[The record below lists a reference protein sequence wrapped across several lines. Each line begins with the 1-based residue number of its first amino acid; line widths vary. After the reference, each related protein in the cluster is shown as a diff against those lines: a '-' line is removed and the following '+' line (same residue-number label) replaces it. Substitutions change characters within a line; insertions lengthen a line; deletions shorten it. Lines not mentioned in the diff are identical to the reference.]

1 MRISNRT
8 IEEVKAKSDIVE
20 IVGEYTRLER
30 RGANWWGCCPF
41 HNEKTPSFNI
51 MPEKNIYH
59 CFGCGVSGTVISFV
73 MEMEK
78 IPFTEVVESLAKK
91 AGIEVIYEGGSGPQE
106 NGKKEDE
113 TRKLL
118 LELYDRTAGTFHFL
132 LTESKLGGPARTYLQ
147 DRAVSGQTIRD
158 FRLGFA
164 PADRRWL
171 YRFLR
176 KKGYSPEFLE
186 KSGLFSKRWPEICVF
201 AGRLIFPIADRR
213 GRILAFGGRILAGD
227 GPKYINSGDL
237 PQYKKG
243 ETLFGLH
250 LALPHIRE
258 QKSVILCEGY
268 MDVMAWHQA
277 GIPNAVAP
285 LGTAFTPEQ
294 AKLVHAFASTALLCF
309 DTDAAGR
316 KATYAAMLLCRETG
330 MDVKVL
336 DVRGAGFPDCKDPAD
351 ILKNHGPEALKK
363 VLETGIL
370 DIDYLILNA
379 GAQFDLGTPEGKTK
393 ACGYL
398 FPYLAAIDSDVRL
411 ESVVARAAAA
421 FGISSQ
427 ALFSDFQK
435 RKQPS
440 RARAEP
446 VTEGKKPSARKPG
459 AELRA
464 MLAVVANAEF
474 FPKVR
479 GEIHADDL
487 EDPAAKEIFILLEEC
502 FRSDALSFD
511 AVLEHCKDGE
521 LRSVMTDAYTS
532 GEFSTRAEEIV
543 DDSIRRI
550 QRNVLEKQKAGL
562 IAKIKLA
569 PVSGNSRGETDVD
582 EMIARIREIDG
593 KLKDLKEA

>member
-1 MRISNRT
+1 MRT
-8 IEEVKAKSDIVE
+8 
-20 IVGEYTRLER
+20 
-30 RGANWWGCCPF
+30 GA
-41 HNEKTPSFNI
+41 
-51 MPEKNIYH
+51 
-59 CFGCGVSGTVISFV
+59 
-73 MEMEK
+73 
-78 IPFTEVVESLAKK
+78 
-91 AGIEVIYEGGSGPQE
+91 AG
-106 NGKKEDE
+106 
-113 TRKLL
+113 
-118 LELYDRTAGTFHFL
+118 F
-132 LTESKLGGPARTYLQ
+132 
-147 DRAVSGQTIRD
+147 
-158 FRLGFA
+158 
-164 PADRRWL
+164 WL
-171 YRFLR
+171 
-176 KKGYSPEFLE
+176 
-186 KSGLFSKRWPEICVF
+186 C
-201 AGRLIFPIADRR
+201 
-213 GRILAFGGRILAGD
+213 
-227 GPKYINSGDL
+227 DL

-459 AELRA
+459 AEHLR
-464 MLAVVANAEF
+464 N
-474 FPKVR
+474 
-479 GEIHADDL
+479 
-487 EDPAAKEIFILLEEC
+487 LLCLFTIIC
-502 FRSDALSFD
+502 FRIPDEAFRAHTDCFPQRIQLRFD
-511 AVLEHCKDGE
+511 AVLEHCKDEE